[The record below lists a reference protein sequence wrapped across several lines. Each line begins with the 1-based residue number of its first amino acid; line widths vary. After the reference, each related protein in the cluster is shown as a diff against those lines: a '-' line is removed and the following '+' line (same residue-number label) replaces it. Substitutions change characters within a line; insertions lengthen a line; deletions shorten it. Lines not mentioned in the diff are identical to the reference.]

1 MDLFNFIKSNVDI
14 LDVISAYT
22 AVKKTGSLYW
32 KGRCP
37 FHHEKTASFTVSPH
51 KNIFYCFGC
60 HATGDVINFIEKI
73 EHLNPFEA
81 TQYLAERY
89 NLDIPQ
95 EIQQQSGHHVSKNYY
110 QLCHSFATWCNSM
123 LPKYPLAAS
132 YLEKRNI
139 TAATIQHFMLGFF
152 PGGSRNISQLI
163 SYISSQG
170 FTTQNLIDAHI
181 LQQGKQG
188 LYSPYEN
195 RIMFPIKEH
204 LGKVCGFGGRIFLP
218 DDTRVKYYNSMDSS
232 YFKKGKLLFGLDS
245 AKHEI
250 QKTQKAIIV
259 EGYMDCIALWQYG
272 LKNAVA
278 TLGTACSTDHLQQL
292 TKHAQ
297 TIYLLYDADNAGKQA
312 VLKLASSCWQLD
324 LDLKVIT
331 LPQGQDPAS
340 LLEQKADIMPYVDR
354 SCDIFNFFVEAK
366 SSTFSQ
372 DSIKQKMN
380 VLHELLD
387 IIAQETDS
395 LKQNILLIK
404 ASQSLQIPLE
414 ILKNEY
420 TNKYKVQPKNTTSNI
435 EKLEPKTSES
445 LTIGSLE
452 EQIVATIAHNPHIM
466 TQEHELLLTTG
477 LNEKNL
483 MILQAVIDHKKK
495 HIDECKHSIEEMI
508 DPSLI
513 EYLRSIIFKAGD
525 GATDQT
531 FQSLMQQFKKKY
543 WKSII
548 NTIKIKIFQAQK
560 DLNESEVQRLLT
572 VFEQLKI
579 EVYKNGRL

>member
-1 MDLFNFIKSNVDI
+1 MDLFSFIKSNVDI
-14 LDVISAYT
+14 LDVISQYT
-22 AVKKTGSLYW
+22 ALKKTGSLYW

-95 EIQQQSGHHVSKNYY
+95 EIQQQQGPHNSKNYY
-110 QLCHSFATWCNSM
+110 QLCHSFATWCNNM

-132 YLEKRNI
+132 YLEKRKI
-139 TAATIQHFMLGFF
+139 LAPTIQHFMLGFF
-152 PGGSRNISQLI
+152 PGGSRNIAQLI
-163 SYISSQG
+163 SYISTQG
-170 FTTQNLIDAHI
+170 FTVQNLLDAHI

-195 RIMFPIKEH
+195 RIIFPIKEH
-204 LGKVCGFGGRIFLP
+204 LGKICGFGGRIFLP

-232 YFKKGKLLFGLDS
+232 YFKKGKLLFGIDS
-245 AKHEI
+245 AKHDI
-250 QKTQKAIIV
+250 QKTQKVIIV
-259 EGYMDCIALWQYG
+259 EGYMDCIALWQFG

-331 LPQGQDPAS
+331 LPAGQDPAS
-340 LLEQKADIMPYVDR
+340 LLEQKMDISQHVDR
-354 SCDIFNFFVEAK
+354 AQDIFNFFVDAK
-366 SSTFSQ
+366 SSSFNQ
-372 DSIKQKMN
+372 DSIKQKMSI
-380 VLHELLD
+380 LHELLD

-420 TNKYKVQPKNTTSNI
+420 TNRYKVQPTTT
-435 EKLEPKTSES
+435 PYVTES
-445 LTIGSLE
+445 LESKTLGSLE
-452 EQIVATIAHNPHIM
+452 EQIVGTIAHNPHIM

-477 LNEKNL
+477 LSAENL
-483 MILQAVIDHKKK
+483 KIVQAIIDHKKK
-495 HIDECKHSIEEMI
+495 HDGECKHSIEEMI

-513 EYLRSIIFKAGD
+513 ENLRSIIFKAGAS
-525 GATDQT
+525 ATDQT

-548 NTIKIKIFQAQK
+548 QTIKIKIFQAQK
-560 DLNESEVQRLLT
+560 DLNDQEVQRLLAM
-572 VFEQLKI
+572 FEQLKI